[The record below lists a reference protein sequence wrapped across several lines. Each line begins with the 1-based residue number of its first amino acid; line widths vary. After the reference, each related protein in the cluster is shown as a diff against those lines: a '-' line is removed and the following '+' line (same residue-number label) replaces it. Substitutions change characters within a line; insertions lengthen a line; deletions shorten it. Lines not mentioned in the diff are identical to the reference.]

1 MKKYVCFLLL
11 LAAFSASAQLRKVPA
26 EVTSTFEKKYPEAK
40 KVSWKD
46 NITNFEANFILN
58 DVETSAKFNKKGEWL
73 VTEKKVE
80 YVGLPEAVQDGF
92 SKSKYA
98 DWEVKK
104 VVMVDESDR
113 ELVYRIL
120 VRKNDVQKRYLFFK
134 ADGKLLKDPI
144 TI

>member
-1 MKKYVCFLLL
+1 MKKYLGFLLL
-11 LAAFSASAQLRKVPA
+11 LATFSASAQLRKVPA
-26 EVTSTFEKKYPEAK
+26 EVTSTFETKFPEVK

-46 NITNFEANFILN
+46 NITNFEARFTLN

-73 VTEKKVE
+73 VTEKTVE
-80 YVGLPEAVQDGF
+80 YIGLPEAVQDGF
-92 SKSKYA
+92 KKSKYA

-104 VVMVDESDR
+104 VVMVDENDR

-120 VRKNDVQKRYLFFK
+120 VKKNDVQKRHLFFK
-134 ADGKLLKDPI
+134 VDGKLLKDPI

>member
-1 MKKYVCFLLL
+1 MRKYFALFL
-11 LAAFSASAQLRKVPA
+11 AFITFSASAQLRKVPA
-26 EVTSTFEKKYPEAK
+26 EVTAAFESKYPEAK

-46 NITNFEANFILN
+46 NITNFEARFILS

-73 VTEKKVE
+73 VTEKTVE
-80 YVGLPEAVQDGF
+80 YIGLPEAVQDGF
-92 SKSKYA
+92 KKSKYA

-104 VVMVDESDR
+104 VAMVDESDR

-120 VRKNDVQKRYLFFK
+120 VKKNDVQKRYLFFNK
-134 ADGKLLKDPI
+134 DGKLTKDPI